1 MIMRVTERIKE
12 SQILSI
18 EILPPNRGQSI
29 DEIYRVLDSLMVFSI
44 DFVNI
49 TRHAPEMTYIELPD
63 RIIKVPKVKRP
74 GTVGLTAVL
83 MNRYKINVVPH
94 VLCFGMNKYE
104 IEDMLIDLHLIGVE
118 NVFVVRGEYE
128 NESDFD
134 EKDTY
139 KHAAELVKQI
149 SKMNRGEYLY
159 PCENAQPTN
168 FCIGV
173 AGYPEKHFESPNMQ
187 EDLKHLKEKIDSGA
201 DYIITQM
208 VFDFEVYRN
217 FLELARQW
225 GINVPIIPGI
235 KPIVNLKSIYSI
247 PKKFFVNIPQ
257 SFLVQMQEARTSKE
271 EFEIGTRYMAK
282 LAEKL
287 LSFGAPGI
295 HIFTM
300 GRGQSARALMEAIYG
315 KGG

>member
-1 MIMRVTERIKE
+1 MVMRVTDKIKD

-29 DEIYRVLDSLMVFSI
+29 DEIYRVLDSLMTFSI

-83 MNRYKINVVPH
+83 MNRYRINVVPH

-128 NESDFD
+128 NESGFD

-139 KHAAELVKQI
+139 KHASELVKQI
-149 SKMNRGEYLY
+149 SRMNHGEYLY

-173 AGYPEKHFESPNMQ
+173 AGYPEKHFEAPNMQ
-187 EDLKHLKEKIDSGA
+187 EDLRHLKEKIDSGA

-208 VFDFEVYRN
+208 VFDFEVYKN

-225 GINVPIIPGI
+225 GIHVPIIPGI
-235 KPIVNLKSIYSI
+235 KPIVNLRSIYSI

-257 SFLVQMQEARTSKE
+257 SFLVQMQEARTPKE
-271 EFEIGTRYMAK
+271 EFEIGTRYIAK

-300 GRGQSARALMEAIYG
+300 GKGQSARALMEAIYG

>member
-1 MIMRVTERIKE
+1 MKVTERIKK

-18 EILPPNRGQSI
+18 EILPPGRGQSI
-29 DEIYRVLDSLMVFSI
+29 DEIYRVLDSLMVFPVN
-44 DFVNI
+44 FVNV
-49 TRHAPEMTYIELPD
+49 TRHAPEMTYVELPD

-74 GTVGLTAVL
+74 GTVGLTAAL
-83 MNRYKINVVPH
+83 MNRYKIDVVPH
-94 VLCFGMNKYE
+94 VLCFGMNKYQ

-118 NVFVVRGEYE
+118 NIFVIRGEYE
-128 NESDFD
+128 NEPDFD

-139 KHAAELVKQI
+139 KHASELVKQI
-149 SKMNRGEYLY
+149 SDMNQGKYLY

-173 AGYPEKHFESPNMQ
+173 AGYPEKHFESPNME
-187 EDLKHLKEKIDSGA
+187 EDLKHLKEKVDAGA
-201 DYIITQM
+201 DYVITQM
-208 VFDFEVYRN
+208 IFDFDVYKN
-217 FLELARQW
+217 FIQMIQEY
-225 GINVPIIPGI
+225 GINVPVIPGI

-247 PKKFFVNIPQ
+247 PRKFFVNIPQ
-257 SFLVQMQEARTSKE
+257 SFLVQMQQARTPKE
-271 EFEIGTRYMAK
+271 EFEIGTKYIAK

-300 GRGQSARALMEAIYG
+300 GRGQSTKALIEAIYG
-315 KGG
+315 RGG